1 MLGYVRRHHATV
13 LSLMAFASAV
23 GGTAYAAVTLPAGSV
38 GSAQLKRGAVTAV
51 KLGAGAVDSRSVK
64 NGSLL
69 RRDFKPG
76 QLPAGAPGV
85 PGAPGPEGPQGPSGP
100 SGPSG
105 RQGPVGPPG
114 PRGADGPQGPPGTP
128 GPQGDT
134 GQIGPEGPP
143 GISQVTQVVNSLQ
156 MTGPLARVIAT
167 CPAGERVISG
177 GQFSNSAR
185 VTFVA
190 TQPTDDGTGWLADA
204 TADAAGPRIAAVAIC
219 GVVIR

>member
-1 MLGYVRRHHATV
+1 
-13 LSLMAFASAV
+13 MAFASAV
-23 GGTAYAAVTLPAGSV
+23 GGTSYAAIVLPAGSV
-38 GSAQLKRGAVTAV
+38 GSAQLRRGAVTSD
-51 KLGAGAVDSRSVK
+51 KLSAGAVSSRSVK
-64 NGSLL
+64 DRSLL
-69 RRDFKPG
+69 RADFKPG
-76 QLPAGAPGV
+76 ELPAGTSGTAGAPG
-85 PGAPGPEGPQGPSGP
+85 PQGPQGPAGP
-100 SGPSG
+100 TGPAG
-105 RQGPVGPPG
+105 RQGPAGPPG

-134 GQIGPEGPP
+134 GPIGQTGPP

-156 MTGPLARVIAT
+156 MSGPLARVIAT

-204 TADAAGPRIAAVAIC
+204 TADAAGPRVAAVAIC
-219 GVVIR
+219 AVVIR